1 MAINTPVNALDL
13 IDQELAKAAAP
24 RTSGKRPIFLF
35 LKENHK
41 ALIRPLYNL
50 TDALVLSKHSKWN
63 DDPQYRVNAICAK
76 EEDNDCKYCAMVG
89 DDKKMGAAFHFYL
102 PVYVYSVID
111 QSTGQKV
118 VYKERQENGSDVERP
133 VQGVRVLEL
142 TSFGTIGAVLK
153 FFREFMKEEEMPLT
167 GCDFSISQVGAGQ
180 KKSFVCMPKAP
191 KPMAPQIKDLIPTA
205 ERLRERLLDACPPVI
220 ADGAKT
226 EVIGKIMNEL
236 DEVSNDNIPVF

>member
-1 MAINTPVNALDL
+1 MAINALDL

-50 TDALVLSKHSKWN
+50 TDALVLNKHSKWN
-63 DDPQYRVNAICAK
+63 DDPQHRVNAICAK
-76 EEDNDCKYCAMVG
+76 EEGNDCKYCSMVG
-89 DDKKMGAAFHFYL
+89 DDKKMAAQFHFYL
-102 PVYVYSVID
+102 PVYVYNVTD

-118 VYKERQENGSDVERP
+118 TYKEKQEDGSEAERP

-153 FFREFMKEEEMPLT
+153 FFREYIKEEEAPLT
-167 GCDFSISQVGAGQ
+167 SCDFSISQVGAGQ

-191 KPMAPQIKDLIPTA
+191 KLMAPQIKELIPTP
-205 ERLRERLLDACPPVI
+205 ERLRERLLDACQPVI
-220 ADGAKT
+220 ADGVKPAT
-226 EVIGKIMNEL
+226 PEVQ
-236 DEVSNDNIPVF
+236 DDDIPVF